1 MQRWTQPTDRRR
13 HPRGTLD
20 GEPPQVQ
27 VVLMVLGMYEEMPG
41 LSLDVP
47 QAVRLLGLPPVTCRL
62 VLDELV
68 SRGHLF
74 RKDDGQYLAR
84 SGAA

>member
-1 MQRWTQPTDRRR
+1 MQRRTQTADRRR

-47 QAVRLLGLPPVTCRL
+47 QAVRLLGLPPVMCRL

-74 RKDDGQYLAR
+74 KNGDGQYLAR
-84 SGAA
+84 SSVA